1 MNQIE
6 ILETLLDNL
15 KDEEMFEAVIS
26 IAEETLQIGTS
37 KENQRMQAFASMVLG
52 ELIAKDFL
60 TSKEQCEKGLK
71 YLTSAVSLY
80 QSNAS
85 VLTADEYSR
94 INLSLSTLY
103 RYKGDY
109 VQSKRYL
116 EMAKDKIT
124 DKKVL
129 LTFYQENANIMKEEK
144 KFHNALDS

>member
-60 TSKEQCEKGLK
+60 TSKE
-71 YLTSAVSLY
+71 
-80 QSNAS
+80 
-85 VLTADEYSR
+85 
-94 INLSLSTLY
+94 
-103 RYKGDY
+103 
-109 VQSKRYL
+109 
-116 EMAKDKIT
+116 
-124 DKKVL
+124 
-129 LTFYQENANIMKEEK
+129 
-144 KFHNALDS
+144 